1 MITHLRVSNF
11 KRLGT
16 ADIELGVNVVFIGPN
31 NSGKSSALQALTLWD
46 AGWRRWLEKRERKDE
61 EGNPLSAA
69 KVRPGVTLNRR
80 ELHAIP
86 VPSARLLWRD
96 LHTHETSGVGSGKKT
111 NPIFITITVEGIDR
125 DKPWR
130 CGMEFYYANEE
141 SFYCR
146 LAAGDSDRLPDAL
159 PQHPVVFLP
168 PMSGLAD
175 REFRKEKGEISMLI
189 GQGQTAQ
196 VLRNLCWQ
204 LFSLED
210 KKPWN
215 KLVRHILELFSVTLS
230 PPEYFPENSS
240 LSLAYTEQSGIEL
253 DISASGRGCQ
263 QVTLLLAFLLA
274 NPGAVLLLDEPDA
287 HLEILRQ
294 RDVYNLLTEVA
305 ASQGSQIIAASHSAT
320 VMQEAG
326 ERDVLVAFLGSPH
339 RVDTRSRQN
348 QVKKALESIPLSD
361 FYQAEQMGWLLYLE
375 GSTDLAILRR
385 LADRMRHRVHV
396 ALDGRVPVVYM
407 GTNKPGAARSHFDA
421 MREARPGVVAFALF
435 DRLPN
440 PATELG
446 TVLDLREFMW
456 RRREI
461 ENYVVTRASLMKF
474 VTVGLREDVRQ
485 PDLLDD
491 AEAKRRIHT
500 LELCIQELE
509 QSLKTQR
516 RPDPWGPEIKVT
528 DEFLDPL
535 FANYYERLGTPQ
547 QTFKRDY
554 HGLADTIPVAEIAP
568 EVSEVLDAIWE
579 IAQKAKPVI

>member
-1 MITHLRVSNF
+1 MITRLLVSNF
-11 KRLGT
+11 KRLKS
-16 ADIELGVNVVFIGPN
+16 ADIELAGNVVFIGPN

-46 AGWRRWLEKRERKDE
+46 AGWRRWSEKREKRDA
-61 EGNPLSAA
+61 EGNLVSAA

-86 VPSARLLWRD
+86 VPTARLLWKD
-96 LHTHETSGVGSGKKT
+96 LHTHESSGNGKDKKT
-111 NPIFITITVEGIDR
+111 DNVFITITVEGIDKG
-125 DKPWR
+125 KPWR

-146 LAAGDSDRLPDAL
+146 LKEGDADRLPEAL
-159 PQHPVVFLP
+159 LQHPVVFLP
-168 PMSGLAD
+168 PMSGLSD

-204 LFSLED
+204 LSSRED
-210 KKPWN
+210 KTAWN
-215 KLVRHILELFSVTLS
+215 ELVRHIQELFSVTLS
-230 PPEYFPENSS
+230 PPQYYPENSS
-240 LSLAYTEQSGIEL
+240 LSLAYTEPSGIEL

-274 NPGAVLLLDEPDA
+274 NRGAVLLLDEPDA

-305 ASQGSQIIAASHSAT
+305 AAQGSQIIAASHSAT

-339 RVDTRSRQN
+339 RIDTRSRQN
-348 QVKKALESIPLSD
+348 QLKKALESIPMAD
-361 FYQAEQMGWLLYLE
+361 FYQAEQLGWVLYVE

-385 LADRMRHRVHV
+385 LADRLSHGAH
-396 ALDGRVPVVYM
+396 AFLDGRVPVVYL
-407 GTNKPGAARSHFDA
+407 GSNKPGDARNHFDA
-421 MREARPGVVAFALF
+421 MREARPGVVGFALF

-446 TVLDLREFMW
+446 VVSDLREIMW
-456 RRREI
+456 QRREI
-461 ENYVVTRASLMKF
+461 ENYITTRSSLMQY
-474 VTVGLREDVRQ
+474 VRGDLRED
-485 PDLLDD
+485 DLLDM
-491 AEAKRRIHT
+491 AEAKKRAET
-500 LELCIQELE
+500 LALCIEELE
-509 QSLKTQR
+509 RSLKTQR
-516 RPDPWGPEIKVT
+516 RPDPWGAEIKVT

-535 FANYYERLGTPQ
+535 FANYHDRLGIPQ
-547 QTFKRDY
+547 QTYKRDY
-554 HGLADTIPVAEIAP
+554 HGLANAIPVAELLP
-568 EVSEVLDAIWE
+568 EVSMVLDGILE
-579 IAQKAKPVI
+579 IAQRAKPA